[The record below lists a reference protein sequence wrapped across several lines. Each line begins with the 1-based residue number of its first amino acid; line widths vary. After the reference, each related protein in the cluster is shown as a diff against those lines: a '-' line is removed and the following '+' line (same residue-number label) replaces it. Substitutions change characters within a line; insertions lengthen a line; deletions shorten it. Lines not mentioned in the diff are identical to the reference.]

1 MPIEQQSSTLL
12 TLSGAPFEYVYLAS
26 QSPRRQE
33 LLQQL
38 GIGFQ
43 LLPPDADEDVEAL
56 EAELPGEAAAMYVRR
71 VCLAKAEAA
80 ARRLARAGHVSAP
93 ILVADTTVALDR
105 AILGKPVDDD
115 NAVAMLT
122 RLSGRTHHVLTAV
135 AVVPASGTLGET
147 PIASTLSV
155 STVRFV
161 ALTHEQ
167 IVRYVASGEPQGKA
181 GAYGVQGR
189 AAEFIAHIDGSY
201 SGIMG
206 LPLFE
211 TAALVRAAG
220 VAF

>member
-1 MPIEQQSSTLL
+1 MPIEQPLNSS
-12 TLSGAPFEYVYLAS
+12 PFEYLYLAS

-43 LLPPDADEDVEAL
+43 LLPPESDEDAEAL

-80 ARRLARAGHVSAP
+80 ARRLARAGNAAAP

-105 AILGKPVDDD
+105 AILGKPLDDD
-115 NAVAMLT
+115 DAIAMLT
-122 RLSGRTHHVLTAV
+122 RLSGRTHNVLTAV
-135 AVVPASGTLGET
+135 AVVPASGATDAT

-161 ALTHEQ
+161 ALTNEQ
-167 IVRYVASGEPQGKA
+167 IVRYVASGEPLGKA

>member
-1 MPIEQQSSTLL
+1 M
-12 TLSGAPFEYVYLAS
+12 
-26 QSPRRQE
+26 
-33 LLQQL
+33 
-38 GIGFQ
+38 
-43 LLPPDADEDVEAL
+43 LPPEPDEDAEAL
-56 EAELPGEAAAMYVRR
+56 EAELPGEAAAIYVRR

-80 ARRLARAGHVSAP
+80 ARRLARAGRNPAP

-105 AILGKPVDDD
+105 AILGKPADHDD
-115 NAVAMLT
+115 AIAMLT

-135 AVVPASGTLGET
+135 AVVPAPGNPNET

-161 ALTHEQ
+161 ALTHDQ
-167 IVRYVASGEPQGKA
+167 IVRYVTSGEPLGKA
-181 GAYGVQGR
+181 GGYGVQGR

-211 TAALVRAAG
+211 TAALIRAAG